1 MSFATRYVAPALLGV
16 GAFCVSAT
24 FTTTGHAQ
32 STDSVQTQAAMDDWY
47 ADERRDAYLFLGV
60 GVATIGGGTF
70 LATRDDDLAR
80 GAGFTTIGLG
90 VLTSLLAVTYNLAL
104 DPKHDELSD
113 DLKRDPSGFKQR
125 ETERLRGI
133 ADRFDL
139 YRWAEIGAM
148 FVGAG
153 LASYGT
159 LSEKEAF
166 TGAGM
171 ALAGEALVLIT
182 LDYFAS
188 RRVHRYLD
196 VVEHFEPGAS
206 SSSLGAGTGFML
218 QHQGVF

>member
-1 MSFATRYVAPALLGV
+1 MSLTRLLTLLLSLVSFAGSLLLSS
-16 GAFCVSAT
+16 SAN
-24 FTTTGHAQ
+24 AQ
-32 STDSVQTQAAMDDWY
+32 SANAAQTQAAMDDWY
-47 ADERRDAYLFLGV
+47 SGERRDAYLFLGV
-60 GVATIGGGTF
+60 GVLTAGGGTF
-70 LATRDDDLAR
+70 LATRDDELAK
-80 GAGFTTIGLG
+80 GAGYTTIGLG
-90 VLTSLLAVTYNLAL
+90 VLTSILAVTYNLSL
-104 DPKHDELSD
+104 DPKHEELTR
-113 DLKRDPSGFKQR
+113 DLKADPSGYKKR
-125 ETERLRGI
+125 ETQRLQGI

-159 LSEKEAF
+159 LSDKEAF

-196 VVEHFEPGAS
+196 VVQDFDPGTS
-206 SSSLGAGTGFML
+206 SSALGGGSGFML
-218 QHQGVF
+218 QHAGVF

>member
-1 MSFATRYVAPALLGV
+1 MFFASPRLTAFLLSLSAFWALTLRSAPGQ
-16 GAFCVSAT
+16 
-24 FTTTGHAQ
+24 AQ
-32 STDSVQTQAAMDDWY
+32 STDASQAQAAMDDWY
-47 ADERRDAYLFLGV
+47 SGERRDAFLFLGV
-60 GVATIGGGTF
+60 GVLTVGGGTF
-70 LATRDDDLAR
+70 LATRDDDLAT
-80 GAGFTTIGLG
+80 GAGYTTIGLG
-90 VLTSLLAVTYNLAL
+90 VLTSILAVTYNLSL
-104 DPKHDELSD
+104 DPKHDELREE
-113 DLKRDPSGFKQR
+113 LKRDPSGYKRR

-133 ADRFDL
+133 SDRFDL

-159 LSEKEAF
+159 LAEKEAF

-196 VVEHFEPGAS
+196 VVERFDPGTS
-206 SSSLGAGTGFML
+206 SGALSGGGFML
-218 QHQGVF
+218 QHGGVF

>member
-1 MSFATRYVAPALLGV
+1 MSLTRLLTLLLSL
-16 GAFCVSAT
+16 VSFSGSLLLSSRA
-24 FTTTGHAQ
+24 HAQ
-32 STDSVQTQAAMDDWY
+32 SANAAQTQAAMDDWY
-47 ADERRDAYLFLGV
+47 SGERRDAYLFLGV
-60 GVATIGGGTF
+60 GVLTAGGGTF
-70 LATRDDDLAR
+70 LATRDDELAK
-80 GAGFTTIGLG
+80 GAGYTTLGLG
-90 VLTSLLAVTYNLAL
+90 VLTSILAITYNLSL
-104 DPKHDELSD
+104 DSKHDELTR
-113 DLKRDPSGFKQR
+113 DLKADPSGYKKR
-125 ETERLRGI
+125 ETQRLQGI

-159 LSEKEAF
+159 LSDKEAF

-196 VVEHFEPGAS
+196 VVQDFDPATS
-206 SSSLGAGTGFML
+206 SSALGGGGGFML
-218 QHQGVF
+218 QHAGAF